1 MLAWID
7 IAQVQYMVPFVDEA
21 LSGEG
26 LDVLVT
32 ARDYGF
38 MIELLRA
45 RGVPHRVI
53 GGEFGVSPGGQGARD
68 LVGAVRALLA
78 ILAHPSS

>member
-7 IAQVQYMVPFVDEA
+7 IDNPPQVQYMVPFVDAFERR
-21 LSGEG
+21 G

-38 MIELLRA
+38 TTELLGRA
-45 RGVPHRVI
+45 
-53 GGEFGVSPGGQGARD
+53 VSHIA
-68 LVGAVRALLA
+68 
-78 ILAHPSS
+78 